1 MKIIHFNTYDVGGAA
16 RAVYRFHVALK
27 EAGHDSKMLVFK
39 KRAINDED
47 VIFFQLSFAQRL
59 RHYINE
65 GRRKMARRN
74 IKKRI

>member
-47 VIFFQLSFAQRL
+47 VIFFSTFLCP
-59 RHYINE
+59 
-65 GRRKMARRN
+65 K
-74 IKKRI
+74 IKALHK